1 MMIPTM
7 THNKNATGCL
17 THTPRIP
24 VAVSVAV
31 ILPGKLI
38 FNSTLKRFILK
49 EEEKPLKIAN
59 CNPQPVGRAGT
70 LCEGEEEAKE

>member
-1 MMIPTM
+1 M
-7 THNKNATGCL
+7 TQNLNVAGCL

-59 CNPQPVGRAGT
+59 CMMMNPQPVGRAGT